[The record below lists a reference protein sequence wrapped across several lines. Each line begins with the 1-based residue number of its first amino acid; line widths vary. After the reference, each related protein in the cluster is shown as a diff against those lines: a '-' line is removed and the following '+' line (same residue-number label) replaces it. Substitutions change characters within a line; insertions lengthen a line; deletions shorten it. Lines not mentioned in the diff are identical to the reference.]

1 MISNKGNV
9 PVKLKLSVLV
19 FTALFSLSLLSIS
32 AEKALA
38 DTEKPA
44 IKKPVKTSDKTAE
57 PDLPGT

>member
-1 MISNKGNV
+1 M
-9 PVKLKLSVLV
+9 LKLSVLV